1 MGRASWER
9 SNAPLDGNWQLPRA
23 RDRLDDDIRLLHTA
37 LAQLGLRAGEQGV
50 DDAVIPTRVDDANAQ
65 VAAVVELRGGA
76 FVVHFV
82 GEPRQIMCEEQN
94 LKF

>member
-1 MGRASWER
+1 MERASREC

-23 RDRLDDDIRLLHTA
+23 RDRLDDNIRLLHTA
-37 LAQLGLRAGEQGV
+37 LAKLGLRAGEQGV

-65 VAAVVELRGGA
+65 VAAVVELRGGT

-82 GEPRQIMCEEQN
+82 RQPGSRMCEE
-94 LKF
+94 